1 MPIFHTELP
10 RDILEISGG
19 DQRSFLQGLISQDIG
34 KVTPERSVYST
45 LLTPQGKYLH
55 DFIILQEADRLIFDC
70 EKERSADL
78 AKRLSRF
85 KLRADVSL
93 TPRSD
98 MQVFAVFGDGANKTL
113 GLAPGEGSTART
125 GAILLTVDPR
135 QPALGCRLVGP
146 KAEVQALLQAREI
159 QPAGFDAYEQLR
171 ISLGVPD
178 GSKDLEIEKS
188 ILLES
193 NIDDLHG
200 IDWEKGCYMGQELT
214 ARTKYRGLVKRG
226 LFAFETA
233 ESVAKPGD
241 PILSGAKVVGEVRSA
256 NGKLVLASV
265 RIDALKDPATPVAL
279 EQAPLHRITSTH

>member
-1 MPIFHTELP
+1 MPIFSTELP
-10 RDILEISGG
+10 RDILEVSGE
-19 DQRSFLQGLISQDIG
+19 DQRSFLQGLISQDID

-55 DFIILQEADRLIFDC
+55 DFIILQRDDRLVFDC

-78 AKRLSRF
+78 ANRLARF

-93 TPRSD
+93 APCPD
-98 MQVFAVFGDGANKTL
+98 MQVFAVFGDGAHETL
-113 GLAPGEGSTART
+113 GLASGEGSTART
-125 GAILLTVDPR
+125 AGLLRTVDPR
-135 QPALGCRLVGP
+135 QTALGCRLIGP
-146 KAEVQALLQAREI
+146 RPEIEAFLRERGI
-159 QPAGFDAYEQLR
+159 EPAGFDAYEQLR

-178 GSKDLEIEKS
+178 GSKDMEIEKS

-226 LFAFETA
+226 LFAFKTTENA
-233 ESVAKPGD
+233 AKPGD
-241 PILSGAKVVGEVRSA
+241 PILAGDKIVGEVRSA
-256 NGKLVLASV
+256 NGNLILASV
-265 RIDALKDPATPVAL
+265 RIDALKDTSATVSL
-279 EQAPLHRITSTH
+279 EQAPLHAITSRR

>member
-1 MPIFHTELP
+1 MTISHTELP

-55 DFIILQEADRLIFDC
+55 DFIILQKDDRLIFDC

-78 AKRLSRF
+78 ASRLSRF
-85 KLRADVSL
+85 KLRADVTL
-93 TPRSD
+93 APRSD
-98 MQVFAVFGDGANKTL
+98 LQVFAVYGDGASETL

-125 GAILLTVDPR
+125 GALLLTVDPR

-226 LFAFETA
+226 LFAFETT

>member
-1 MPIFHTELP
+1 MTISHTELP

-55 DFIILQEADRLIFDC
+55 DFIILQEDDRLIFDC

-226 LFAFETA
+226 LFAFETT

-279 EQAPLHRITSTH
+279 EQAPLHRITGTH